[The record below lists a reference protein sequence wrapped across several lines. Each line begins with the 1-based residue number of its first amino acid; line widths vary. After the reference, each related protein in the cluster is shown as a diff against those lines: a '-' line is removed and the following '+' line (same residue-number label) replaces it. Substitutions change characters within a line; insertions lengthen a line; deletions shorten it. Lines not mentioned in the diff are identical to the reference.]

1 MIQSYRNLQKKSLKF
16 FNNRFL
22 MKILIIKTIF
32 TLGFYYILFQIYY
45 KLHKKKLYY
54 LFYQILIKIINYIFL
69 KKIIIKINYILKN
82 YNDRFST

>member
-32 TLGFYYILFQIYY
+32 TLGFYYN
-45 KLHKKKLYY
+45 
-54 LFYQILIKIINYIFL
+54 IKNIGNC
-69 KKIIIKINYILKN
+69 
-82 YNDRFST
+82 